1 MMIIRKYLDVTSKGN
16 SKVLKKIIS
25 KKNNKVLKKMSL
37 VLSLCSGSSGK
48 GVEKDY

>member
-1 MMIIRKYLDVTSKGN
+1 MMIIGKYLDVTSKGD
-16 SKVLKKIIS
+16 S
-25 KKNNKVLKKMSL
+25 KVLKKMSL